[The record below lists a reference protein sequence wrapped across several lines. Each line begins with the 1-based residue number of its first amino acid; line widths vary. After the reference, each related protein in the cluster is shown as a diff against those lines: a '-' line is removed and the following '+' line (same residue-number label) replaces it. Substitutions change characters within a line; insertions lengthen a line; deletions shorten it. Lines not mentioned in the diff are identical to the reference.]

1 MLSRTADHL
10 FWMARYM
17 ERAEN
22 TARMLDINLKTLL
35 LPQSAKHE
43 ERAQRAVLRIS
54 ELEPAFDARY
64 AGRGGPTREN
74 VLDFLAAAPDNPS
87 SIYSCLQAARENA
100 RAVRGVLTTE
110 AWETINFTWLE
121 YVERLAAGE
130 LSNDANALFEWV
142 KFRSHLSRGVTVG
155 TALQDDAFV
164 FTQLGTVL
172 ERADNTAR
180 ILDVRFLDAENAE
193 AEMQAQAN
201 ANTAA
206 AQAQAQGTFQS
217 QSQSQSG
224 QLQTQGVAGESK
236 GAPHESQRE
245 GQLEDFY
252 YWTSVLSSVSALEIY
267 RKVYRDV
274 VTPERVVELLM
285 LNPNMPRS
293 LIASLDAVCNNLAL
307 LRTEGSKACERSAGK
322 LRAELLYADID
333 QILASGLHGY
343 LTQFL
348 ARVYE
353 LGNAI
358 SRTFLMLPVY

>member
-35 LPQSAKHE
+35 LPQSARHE

-64 AGRGGPTREN
+64 ADKGGPTSDN

-87 SIYSCLQAARENA
+87 SIYACLQAARENA

-110 AWETINFTWLE
+110 AWETINFTWLD

-130 LSNDANALFEWV
+130 LTQDANSLFEWV
-142 KFRSHLSRGVTVG
+142 KFRSHLSRGVTIG

-180 ILDVRFLDAENAE
+180 ILDVRFLDAENATVQLS
-193 AEMQAQAN
+193 ARSPS
-201 ANTAA
+201 
-206 AQAQAQGTFQS
+206 QS
-217 QSQSQSG
+217 QSQSQSQSHG
-224 QLQTQGVAGESK
+224 SQSQSQSQGDTQ
-236 GAPHESQRE
+236 E
-245 GQLEDFY
+245 GRLEDFY

-285 LNPNMPRS
+285 LNANMPRS
-293 LIASLDAVCNNLAL
+293 LIASLDSVCTNLAL
-307 LRTEGSKACERSAGK
+307 LRTESSRSLERTAGK
-322 LRAELLYADID
+322 MRSDLRYAEID
-333 QILASGLHGY
+333 EILETGLHTY

>member
-64 AGRGGPTREN
+64 ADKGGPTRDN

-87 SIYSCLQAARENA
+87 SIYACLQAARENA

-110 AWETINFTWLE
+110 AWETINFTWLD

-130 LSNDANALFEWV
+130 LTQDANSLFEWV
-142 KFRSHLSRGVTVG
+142 KFRSHLSRGVTIG

-180 ILDVRFLDAENAE
+180 ILDVRFLDAENATVQS
-193 AEMQAQAN
+193 ASRSS
-201 ANTAA
+201 
-206 AQAQAQGTFQS
+206 QS
-217 QSQSQSG
+217 QSQSQGG
-224 QLQTQGVAGESK
+224 QSQSQSQGDT
-236 GAPHESQRE
+236 RE
-245 GQLEDFY
+245 GRLEDFY

-293 LIASLDAVCNNLAL
+293 LIASLDSVCTNLAL
-307 LRTEGSKACERSAGK
+307 LRTESSKALERTAGK
-322 LRAELLYADID
+322 MLSELRYAEID
-333 QILASGLHGY
+333 EILETGLHPY